1 MSLNLRLRAIERC
14 IDALCDS
21 FTGANGDNAFNY
33 YTESDLQCAFYG
45 LLQRESELKI
55 TDGVLLTELVHT
67 ELPVV
72 WKKGGVSQKYG
83 DVLVWEPNKARH
95 AREHWGEGSKRL
107 AASTPAQVAIEI
119 RHLHGGSSQ
128 LKALSNRKQII
139 ADDDIKKLLRG
150 KVEYGYFL
158 AFLDDDL
165 VNEDN
170 PNRAKALRQAFREA
184 NNSLKR
190 IVGETNARFRVCVVS
205 RDGYRI
211 RLGFSTGFP
220 GLKRLPED

>member
-1 MSLNLRLRAIERC
+1 MSLNLRLRAIEGC

-33 YTESDLQCAFYG
+33 YTESDLQCALYG
-45 LLQRESELKI
+45 LLQREKELKMI
-55 TDGVLLTELVHT
+55 DGILVTELVHT

-72 WKKGGVSQKYG
+72 WKKGGVSQKWG
-83 DVLVWEPNKARH
+83 DLLVWEPKKARH

-119 RHLHGGSSQ
+119 RHLDGGSSG
-128 LKALSNRKQII
+128 LKALSNVKQIE

-150 KVEYGYFL
+150 KIKYGYFL

-170 PNRAKALRQAFREA
+170 PRRAKALRQAFRKA
-184 NNSLKR
+184 NSSLKR
-190 IVGETNARFRVCVVS
+190 IVGKTNTHFRVCVVS

-220 GLKRLPED
+220 RLKRLPED